1 MTPETGDIAMT
12 SGRIAAAA
20 MAMAAAIGLCAP
32 QQAQAGDK
40 ATVAAG
46 VIGGLSAG
54 AIMAGAGYPYIGYPY
69 PYARYPAYGYGFYPG
84 YPGPVY
90 AVAPTFPP
98 PGCVIRAQRVWN
110 GVAWRTRKIRVCY

>member
-1 MTPETGDIAMT
+1 MTG
-12 SGRIAAAA
+12 GRITAAG
-20 MAMAAAIGLCAP
+20 MAMAAAILFCTP
-32 QQAQAGDK
+32 QPAQARDR
-40 ATVAAG
+40 TVAAG

-90 AVAPTFPP
+90 TVAPTYPP
-98 PGCVIRAQRVWN
+98 PGCVIRPQRVWN
-110 GVAWRTRKIRVCY
+110 GVAWQTRKIRVCH